1 MLVNDSCLLGAH
13 EKTESVFTATAEPN
27 ICRAEISPDL
37 PDLIKRNLYIQQNI
51 SLLRVYNSNLSL
63 LMIALKF
70 KETVC
75 MYT

>member
-37 PDLIKRNLYIQQNI
+37 PDLIKKEFIY
-51 SLLRVYNSNLSL
+51 SAKHFS
-63 LMIALKF
+63 F
-70 KETVC
+70 KGL
-75 MYT
+75 